1 MSAFG
6 GKADIDTCASTI
18 YERKFSLSGE
28 KSRLIPSYRDHPST
42 RSSFNILPILVVYFP
57 VKFAQLE
64 DTMRHLGW
72 LFAIAVAV
80 LVIQSGKNTDFCGR
94 GFDGHDAH
102 FNDAPAR
109 RSEHAGNGD
118 GQSVLKVSLEY
129 CSSTEAATI
138 SGLSIFKRP
147 KAHVCFWH
155 KADITWCTAH
165 VRF

>member
-1 MSAFG
+1 
-6 GKADIDTCASTI
+6 
-18 YERKFSLSGE
+18 
-28 KSRLIPSYRDHPST
+28 
-42 RSSFNILPILVVYFP
+42 
-57 VKFAQLE
+57 
-64 DTMRHLGW
+64 MRHLGW

-80 LVIQSGKNTDFCGR
+80 LVIQGGKNTDSAGAVSTDTMR
-94 GFDGHDAH
+94 IS
-102 FNDAPAR
+102 NDAPAR

-155 KADITWCTAH
+155 KADGAPAAID
-165 VRF
+165 VRFRG